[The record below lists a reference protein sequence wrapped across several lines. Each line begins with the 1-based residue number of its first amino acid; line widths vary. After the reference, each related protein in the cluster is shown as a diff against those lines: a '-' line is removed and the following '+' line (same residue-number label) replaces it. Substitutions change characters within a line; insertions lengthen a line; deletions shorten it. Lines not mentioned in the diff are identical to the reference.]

1 MIGKVFDRI
10 QAIRPVATK
19 TERKLI
25 DRICEID
32 KKDLIYLSITDLADM
47 LGVAEATILRFCRKL
62 EFKGFQDFKLHLSQ
76 DMVTENEEVQGI
88 PQSIA

>member
-62 EFKGFQDFKLHLSQ
+62 EFKGFQDSSCTSARIWLRKTKRCRGSRR
-76 DMVTENEEVQGI
+76 
-88 PQSIA
+88 A